1 MLLASVADVAI
12 VSCLATRGVLMTA
25 LPLGI
30 VSGSVV
36 ATLGYALEL
45 DLAKIAVLARVRIG

>member
-1 MLLASVADVAI
+1 
-12 VSCLATRGVLMTA
+12 MTA

-45 DLAKIAVLARVRIG
+45 DLVKIAVLARVRIG